1 VLFISSKSIVIIDGE
16 IVSFEIVNSDIF
28 DLSVINVSPTD
39 VKTVKVSKLKVLLVV
54 VFSSISV
61 ELTTVLNLSVFDV
74 SLALLTLEGSELTV
88 NVKPTCNGVR
98 SFETV
103 GSVKMLSSVGTEVS
117 TATVDSRVVIL
128 SSGVDD
134 NLCSFVIPIVL
145 DKFFVKSVKVK
156 YFAFNETVE
165 LSFDFLLPNIPVTIS
180 SPSVD
185 GVMEG
190 ISSTLFTS
198 FISEAVIE
206 DEMVSVTTVD
216 SDIFGVSVTSV
227 VLNGAEFAELF
238 KLFNV
243 LVVAVFPISVELV
256 TTKDASFGRFVVE
269 LYSVEIKLAGGDE
282 TILFS
287 VRMLSCVVDEI
298 VGDEVK
304 MMGAVKFSGIE
315 VEDVSL
321 LIVETLYSLLVDVS
335 TTSDEARGS
344 SSSVTVGMSVDS
356 LVDLV

>member
-1 VLFISSKSIVIIDGE
+1 LIFFIP
-16 IVSFEIVNSDIF
+16 DI
-28 DLSVINVSPTD
+28 S
-39 VKTVKVSKLKVLLVV
+39 
-54 VFSSISV
+54 
-61 ELTTVLNLSVFDV
+61 
-74 SLALLTLEGSELTV
+74 
-88 NVKPTCNGVR
+88 
-98 SFETV
+98 
-103 GSVKMLSSVGTEVS
+103 
-117 TATVDSRVVIL
+117 
-128 SSGVDD
+128 
-134 NLCSFVIPIVL
+134 
-145 DKFFVKSVKVK
+145 
-156 YFAFNETVE
+156 
-165 LSFDFLLPNIPVTIS
+165 VTIS

-190 ISSTLFTS
+190 ISSILFTS

-238 KLFNV
+238 KLFNF

-256 TTKDASFGRFVVE
+256 TTKDASFDRFVVE

-287 VRMLSCVVDEI
+287 VGMLSCVVDEI
-298 VGDEVK
+298 VGDDEVK
-304 MMGAVKFSGIE
+304 MMGAVKFSGIK
-315 VEDVSL
+315 VEDTSL
-321 LIVETLYSLLVDVS
+321 LIVKTLCSLLVDVS